1 MEFVPS
7 CLWYWAQIS
16 QMKTKKSFIFPTNF
30 KTIFLNIV
38 LPTAFTPLAL
48 LKKRK
53 KKLGFNSLWGKREVK
68 Q

>member
-16 QMKTKKSFIFPTNF
+16 QMKTKSFIFPANF
-30 KTIFLNIV
+30 KTIFMNVV
-38 LPTAFTPLAL
+38 LPTAFTPLVF

-53 KKLGFNSLWGKREVK
+53 NKLVFNSLWGKGEVK
-68 Q
+68 